1 MRKIICIG
9 LLATTPWAFAA
20 QETRELPEFK
30 SIKSQGVYTLVV
42 TAGQKQSV
50 VVSGDESLL
59 AKLSTTVVGDELV
72 IAMPEKKKSFG
83 WSDRIA
89 ITITV
94 PELTRMHLEG
104 VGGTT
109 LKQLAGE
116 SFQLTYQGVGSTTVD
131 GKVKHFVLRAE
142 GVGTLNARELDAQ
155 HVDARLEGVGSVKVR
170 ASESL
175 IAKVEGIGSLTY
187 YGKPAR
193 VTKSADGIGSVRAAE

>member
-1 MRKIICIG
+1 MRKFLCIG
-9 LLATTPWAFAA
+9 LLAASPWAFAA
-20 QETRELPEFK
+20 QEARELPDFK
-30 SIKSQGVYTLVV
+30 SIRSQGVYTLVV

-50 VVSGDESLL
+50 VVNGDESLL

-72 IAMPEKKKSFG
+72 IAMPEKKSNG
-83 WSDRIA
+83 WNGRIA

-116 SFQLTYQGVGSTTVD
+116 SFHLSYQGVGSTTVD
-131 GKVKHFVLRAE
+131 GKVKHFVLKAE
-142 GVGTLNARELDAQ
+142 GVGSLNARELDAQ

-175 IAKVEGIGSLTY
+175 TARVEGIGSLTY

-193 VTKSADGIGSVRAAE
+193 VTKSAEGIGSVRAAE

>member
-1 MRKIICIG
+1 MRKFLCIG

-20 QETRELPEFK
+20 QEARELPEFK

-50 VVSGDESLL
+50 MVNGDESAL
-59 AKLSTTVVGDELV
+59 ARLTTTVVGDELV
-72 IAMPEKKKSFG
+72 IAMPEKKSFG

-116 SFQLTYQGVGSTTVD
+116 SFELTYQGVGSTTVD
-131 GKVKHFVLRAE
+131 GKVRHFVLRAE

-155 HVDARLEGVGSVKVR
+155 IVDARLAGVGSAKVR

-175 IAKVEGIGSLTY
+175 TARVEGIGSLTY
-187 YGKPAR
+187 YGKPAK
-193 VTKSADGIGSVRAAE
+193 VTKSADGIGTVHAAE

>member
-1 MRKIICIG
+1 MRKLLCIG

-20 QETRELPEFK
+20 QEARELPEFK

-50 VVSGDESLL
+50 MVNGDESAL
-59 AKLSTTVVGDELV
+59 ARLSTTVVGDELV
-72 IAMPEKKKSFG
+72 IAMPEKKSFG
-83 WSDRIA
+83 WSDRVA

-116 SFQLTYQGVGSTTVD
+116 SFGLTYQGVGSTTVD
-131 GKVKHFVLRAE
+131 GKVRHFVLKAE

-155 HVDARLEGVGSVKVR
+155 IVDARLAGVGSAKVR

-175 IAKVEGIGSLTY
+175 TARVEGIGSLTY
-187 YGKPAR
+187 YGKPAK
-193 VTKSADGIGSVRAAE
+193 VTKSADGIGTVHAAE

>member
-1 MRKIICIG
+1 MRKFLCIG

-20 QETRELPEFK
+20 QEARELPEFK

-50 VVSGDESLL
+50 MVNGDESAL
-59 AKLSTTVVGDELV
+59 ARLTTTVVGDELV
-72 IAMPEKKKSFG
+72 IAMPEKKSFG
-83 WSDRIA
+83 WSDRVT

-116 SFQLTYQGVGSTTVD
+116 SFELTYQGVGSTTVD
-131 GKVKHFVLRAE
+131 GKVRHFVLRAE

-155 HVDARLEGVGSVKVR
+155 IVDARLAGVGSAKVR

-175 IAKVEGIGSLTY
+175 TARVEGIGSLTY
-187 YGKPAR
+187 YGKPAK
-193 VTKSADGIGSVRAAE
+193 VTKSADGIGTVHAAE

>member
-1 MRKIICIG
+1 MRKFLCIG

-20 QETRELPEFK
+20 QEARALPEFK

-50 VVSGDESLL
+50 VVDGDDSAL
-59 AKLSTTVVGDELV
+59 ARLSTTVVGDELV

-83 WSDRIA
+83 WSDRVT

-116 SFQLTYQGVGSTTVD
+116 SFELTYQGVGSTTVD
-131 GKVKHFVLRAE
+131 GKVRHFVLKAE

-155 HVDARLEGVGSVKVR
+155 YVDARLAGVGSAKVR

-175 IAKVEGIGSLTY
+175 TARVEGIGSLTY
-187 YGKPAR
+187 YGKPTK
-193 VTKSADGIGSVRAAE
+193 VTKSADGIGTVHAAE

>member
-1 MRKIICIG
+1 MRKFLCIG

-20 QETRELPEFK
+20 QEARELPEFK

-50 VVSGDESLL
+50 MVNGDESAL
-59 AKLSTTVVGDELV
+59 ARLSTTVVGDELV
-72 IAMPEKKKSFG
+72 IAMPEKKSFG

-94 PELTRMHLEG
+94 PELARMHLEG

-116 SFQLTYQGVGSTTVD
+116 SFELTYQGVGSTTVD
-131 GKVKHFVLRAE
+131 GKVRHFVLRAE

-155 HVDARLEGVGSVKVR
+155 IVDARLAGVGSAKVR

-175 IAKVEGIGSLTY
+175 TARVEGIGSLTY
-187 YGKPAR
+187 YGKPAK
-193 VTKSADGIGSVRAAE
+193 VTKSADGIGTVHAAE

>member
-1 MRKIICIG
+1 MRKFLCIG

-20 QETRELPEFK
+20 QEARELPEFK

-50 VVSGDESLL
+50 MVNGDESAL
-59 AKLSTTVVGDELV
+59 ARLTTTVVGDELV
-72 IAMPEKKKSFG
+72 IAMPEKKSFG

-116 SFQLTYQGVGSTTVD
+116 SFELTYQGVGSTTVD
-131 GKVKHFVLRAE
+131 GKVRHFVLKAE

-155 HVDARLEGVGSVKVR
+155 IVDARLAGVGSAKVR

-175 IAKVEGIGSLTY
+175 TARVEGIGSLTY
-187 YGKPAR
+187 YGKPAK
-193 VTKSADGIGSVRAAE
+193 VTKSADGIGTVHAAE